1 MRFDTASAE
10 LGHSKAGRVCIGIGV
25 VFQIGMI
32 DGVEVGID
40 GGLDWNMQ

>member
-1 MRFDTASAE
+1 MAE